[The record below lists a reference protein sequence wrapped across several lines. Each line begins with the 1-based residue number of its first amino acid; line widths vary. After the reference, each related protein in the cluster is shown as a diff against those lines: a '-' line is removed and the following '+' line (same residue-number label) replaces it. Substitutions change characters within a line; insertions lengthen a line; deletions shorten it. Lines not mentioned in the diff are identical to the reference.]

1 MNNIDHLNEFQ
12 NNYSNKLES
21 ILESKYKGTI
31 DNNFNLKQKIAE
43 NKIKATQDILG
54 GIEETII
61 RYRSFSN
68 H

>member
-1 MNNIDHLNEFQ
+1 MNFKIIVC
-12 NNYSNKLES
+12 SVKS

-43 NKIKATQDILG
+43 NKIKAWRYVG
-54 GIEETII
+54 GIEETIMNAEI
-61 RYRSFSN
+61 LN